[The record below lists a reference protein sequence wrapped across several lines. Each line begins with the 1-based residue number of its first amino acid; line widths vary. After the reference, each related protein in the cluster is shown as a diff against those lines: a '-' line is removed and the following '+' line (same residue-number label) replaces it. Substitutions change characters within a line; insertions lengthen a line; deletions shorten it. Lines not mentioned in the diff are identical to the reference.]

1 MVIPFSFEPL
11 KYYIITFFITFTL
24 WFAGAY
30 ISFQEDQHSLYMLLM
45 LPGLM
50 APFFISQ
57 YMIFTS
63 RRSDLIRD
71 FLNRLI
77 NPKLIRLGMLP
88 VFFLIMPTAVS
99 VSILISLPFGGS
111 LSQFQAAEGFSF
123 SYGVVPALSLLV
135 MAATF
140 EELGWRGYAFDS
152 LQSRFDFFTAS
163 IVFGVLWSFWHFPLV
178 FVKHSYQYEIF
189 HDNFWYVLN
198 FFVGIIP
205 LGIIISWICVKNRKS
220 VMAAVVFHFIVNISN
235 EAFNLSQTTKCIETL
250 VLAAAAA
257 VIIAREKEMF
267 FSKAHLQPN
276 PIDTSLPVAYHS
288 DIQQIN
294 P

>member
-1 MVIPFSFEPL
+1 MVVPFSYEPL
-11 KYYIITFFITFTL
+11 KYYVITFFVTFTL

-30 ISFQEDQHSLYMLLM
+30 ISFQEDRHSLYMLLM

-71 FLNRLI
+71 FINRLI
-77 NPKLIRLGMLP
+77 NPRLIRIDLLP
-88 VFFLIMPTAVS
+88 IFFLIMPATVV

-111 LSQFQAAEGFSF
+111 MSQFQPAEGFSF

-135 MAATF
+135 MAAAF

-152 LQSRFDFFTAS
+152 LQSRYNFFTAS
-163 IVFGVLWSFWHFPLV
+163 IVFSILWSLWHFPLI
-178 FVKHSYQYEIF
+178 FVKNSYQYEIF
-189 HDNFWYVLN
+189 HENFWYGLN

-220 VMAAVVFHFIVNISN
+220 VMAAIVFHFIVNISM
-235 EAFNLSQTTKCIETL
+235 EALNMTQTAKCIESV
-250 VLAAAAA
+250 VLAVAAA

-267 FSKAHLQPN
+267 FSKAHLVQEVN
-276 PIDTSLPVAYHS
+276 E
-288 DIQQIN
+288 
-294 P
+294 